1 MKESSYFSHDFNARS
16 DRKLIKLQLK
26 HGMIGIGIYWCI
38 VEMLHEEAGYLQKEY
53 DRIAFE
59 LRTDE
64 SVIQSIIEDFE
75 LFIID
80 DTQFYSE
87 SCLERIQKRMDISDK
102 ARENVNKRWDKK
114 KRNTPVLQPN
124 KVSNTIKGK
133 ERKEKE
139 KKEKESK
146 DSSLSE
152 NGNSL
157 HKIAIDFYCDW
168 YLKKV
173 DVKYPF
179 QGGRDGK
186 AMKDILDHIRKAIS
200 ERNKTKATDDEVMN
214 GWEVV
219 LNNYPKWE
227 KFYQSKLKLSE
238 IASNL
243 PNIFANIKGIK
254 HGKQRG
260 SKNTGVSDSEIE
272 AIAEYFYPDKKN

>member
-1 MKESSYFSHDFNARS
+1 
-16 DRKLIKLQLK
+16 
-26 HGMIGIGIYWCI
+26 
-38 VEMLHEEAGYLQKEY
+38 
-53 DRIAFE
+53 
-59 LRTDE
+59 
-64 SVIQSIIEDFE
+64 
-75 LFIID
+75 
-80 DTQFYSE
+80 
-87 SCLERIQKRMDISDK
+87 MDISDK

-254 HGKQRG
+254 HGKQPFDLQ
-260 SKNTGVSDSEIE
+260 KTINDTGDLVD
-272 AIAEYFYPDKKN
+272 ALYPKEQH